1 MIDSLPRREREIFEI
16 LCGLGEGTAS
26 TIRGAMTDS
35 PSDSAVRALLA
46 RLVAKGLIDHRTENQ
61 AYIYVP
67 VPQTDSVAE
76 GALQRLVQTF
86 FQGSAASAAT
96 ALLGMEPRLA
106 PDEIDALQRV
116 IDQARREAK

>member
-26 TIRGAMTDS
+26 AIRGAMTDS

-46 RLVAKGLIDHRTENQ
+46 RLVAKGLIAHRTENQ
-61 AYIYVP
+61 AYIYAP
-67 VPQTDSVAE
+67 TPQTEAVAE
-76 GALQRLVQTF
+76 SALQRLVQTF

-96 ALLGMEPRLA
+96 ALLGMEPRLD

>member
-16 LCGLGEGTAS
+16 LCGLGEGTA
-26 TIRGAMTDS
+26 TAIRGAMTDP

-46 RLVAKGLIDHRTENQ
+46 RLVAKGLLAHRTENQ
-61 AYIYVP
+61 AYIYAP
-67 VPQTDSVAE
+67 VPQTDAVAE

-106 PDEIDALQRV
+106 PDEIEALQRV
-116 IDQARREAK
+116 IDQARQEQK

>member
-26 TIRGAMTDS
+26 AIREAMTDS

-46 RLVAKGLIDHRTENQ
+46 RLVAKGLIAHRTENQ

-67 VPQTDSVAE
+67 VPQTEAVAE
-76 GALQRLVQTF
+76 SALQRLVQTF

-96 ALLGMEPRLA
+96 ALLGMEPRLG
-106 PDEIDALQRV
+106 PNEIDALQRL
-116 IDQARREAK
+116 IDQARKGTK

>member
-26 TIRGAMTDS
+26 AIRGAMTDS

-46 RLVAKGLIDHRTENQ
+46 RLVAKGLITHRTENQ

-106 PDEIDALQRV
+106 PDEIDALQRM

>member
-16 LCGLGEGTAS
+16 LCGLGEGTAAD
-26 TIRGAMTDS
+26 IRNAMTDS

-46 RLVAKGLIDHRTENQ
+46 RLVAKGLIAHRTENQ
-61 AYIYVP
+61 AYVYTPI
-67 VPQTDSVAE
+67 PQTEAVAE
-76 GALQRLVQTF
+76 SALHRLVQTF

-96 ALLGMEPRLA
+96 ALLGMEPKLK
-106 PDEIDALQRV
+106 PDEIDALQRA

>member
-46 RLVAKGLIDHRTENQ
+46 RLVAKGLIAHRTENQ